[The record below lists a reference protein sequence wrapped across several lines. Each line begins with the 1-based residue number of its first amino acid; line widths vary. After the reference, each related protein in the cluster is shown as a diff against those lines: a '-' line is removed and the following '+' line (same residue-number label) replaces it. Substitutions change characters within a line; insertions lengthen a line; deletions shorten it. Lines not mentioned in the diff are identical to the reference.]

1 MTETWVTMDTQ
12 TILITNL
19 FEISKFAF
27 REFEKGTL
35 GG

>member
-1 MTETWVTMDTQ
+1 MDTQ

-19 FEISKFAF
+19 FEISKFASW
-27 REFEKGTL
+27 EFEKGKL